1 MGDEDEDVYYECVVC
16 EGARGRCRRSD
27 GSSICKHNSCYVELR
42 RRRAGGGDDVE
53 RTALPPPAKAA
64 RTSCFK
70 IREVVGID
78 MRVAAD
84 DRAKRAG
91 CKADNDNI
99 AYKVRGGFGADKD
112 DELIPTRA
120 GSNFQSLSTIWTSGR
135 WLLWTNG
142 LANFRRLRRRRARTC
157 ERRRR
162 KRNETSVMLCACMPP

>member
-1 MGDEDEDVYYECVVC
+1 MGKLRAHIGMGDEDEDVYYECVVC

-112 DELIPTRA
+112 DELIPDTRWIKLSELVYNMDERALASLDKWA
-120 GSNFQSLSTIWTSGR
+120 GKLQKV
-135 WLLWTNG
+135 
-142 LANFRRLRRRRARTC
+142 AR
-157 ERRRR
+157 EAR
-162 KRNETSVMLCACMPP
+162 KRQREAQEGEE